1 MGFFDIVNIRG
12 LIFAVL
18 LALPHALYIR
28 SSFYKK
34 PVYENRAM
42 VYISRIGR
50 FFSFFLMSVNIGV
63 LERGFTSA
71 LMKSFWFWFCVAAI
85 ALYLALWLVFLK
97 KSNKITASLIAA
109 VMSLVVIISGILQ
122 VKTLLMTAGIVLV
135 FGEGYIIKSY
145 FQR

>member
-34 PVYENRAM
+34 PVHENRAM

-71 LMKSFWFWFCVAAI
+71 LMESFWFWFCVWVWFWVHTDNLCLLIGDFRLLICKVIIDVIGLISTIFLYCAV
-85 ALYLALWLVFLK
+85 ALYNAIL
-97 KSNKITASLIAA
+97 N
-109 VMSLVVIISGILQ
+109 MRVVSD
-122 VKTLLMTAGIVLV
+122 V
-135 FGEGYIIKSY
+135 YII
-145 FQR
+145 QND